1 MGVTRWEGGRLVLI
15 PYLPGVWDGP
25 SWRSGLDVNENYNK
39 SKTVKYYRVGGSGT
53 NSRSNFSWS
62 FIHYRTVTP
71 S

>member
-1 MGVTRWEGGRLVLI
+1 VGVTRWEGGRLVLI

-53 NSRSNFSWS
+53 
-62 FIHYRTVTP
+62 ILGLTLAGALYITVP
-71 S
+71 